1 MFSCSFCKIVDET
14 NDNTVTLLFSIQNKE
29 NKKQSSKKKVFFK
42 KNMVYFV
49 AFYIIVIAITLLKF
63 MSRLLKKLFIVNTDV
78 GARENP

>member
-1 MFSCSFCKIVDET
+1 MFCCSFCRIVDET
-14 NDNTVTLLFSIQNKE
+14 NDNSVTLLFSIQNKE
-29 NKKQSSKKKVFFK
+29 NKKQSSKKKNVFK